1 MPWPKHPHLV
11 LLALVLVAA
20 CALRVWRVGE
30 VPPGFQF
37 DEAHNALDARRVLS
51 GDLQPFF
58 PDNGGREPLVVYL
71 EAGALALLGPDNTVV
86 AIRLVS
92 ALVGLL
98 TVALMYRFATDYFSS
113 SFLGVLAAGY
123 LAVSYWHLHF
133 SRYAI
138 RAILAP
144 LWALAAVWAWWRW
157 VGPAGTD
164 DSADEVA
171 GGGRHRYR
179 WALVCGACVAAAFY
193 SHPTG
198 RLLPLV
204 LLGHALWRTLV
215 NRRQAARVWRGL
227 AVAGG
232 LAVLL
237 SLPLIYYFAQHPDQ
251 FTAHPSDVSLAAV
264 AAKDFA
270 GNTLL
275 ALAHNVGAM
284 AGMFFLAGDPSTFHN
299 LPDLPV
305 FDPLSAV
312 LFLVGLGLLLAALAR
327 GPRGRRDQAVLLVLW
342 LGIMLLPTLLS
353 DRPPNYSRAIAALP
367 VIALLPA
374 LGLDWLLGR
383 LPVERSAWRWV
394 LAGAALAVA
403 GVWTARH
410 YFVDFAGLDHVYYS
424 YDVDKI
430 DAYKA
435 LRALSEEANVYL
447 HPLWAEQATIAA
459 LNDGGPVHMLDG
471 RQTVVLGADG
481 RDSVLAFP
489 AKEADEEAW
498 LTQAEEAYS
507 GAANA
512 GENDVRDARGK
523 TVLLTLRVP
532 AAAAGDGEPPTDA
545 PLEPE
550 QWTSARFGGM
560 IELLGYTIGEAR
572 PGEPLPI
579 TFTWHVQE
587 PGLKNLTAFVHLLG
601 PDGVNWGQEDR
612 EPAFA
617 SYPTSRWQPGERII
631 DRFAPVL
638 SADATGPVT
647 IRVGW
652 YDAANGERLNVGDAT
667 EFNLKPVT
675 VEAGP

>member
-1 MPWPKHPHLV
+1 MKKHPHLV
-11 LLALVLVAA
+11 LLVLVLVAA
-20 CALRVWRVGE
+20 GALRLWRVGE

-37 DEAHNALDARRVLS
+37 DEAHNALDARRVLA

-58 PDNGGREPLVVYL
+58 TDNGGREPLVIYL

-98 TVALMYRFATDYFSS
+98 TVALMYRFATDYFGRP
-113 SFLGVLAAGY
+113 FLGVLAAGY
-123 LAVSYWHLHF
+123 LALSYWHLHF

-144 LWALAAVWAWWRW
+144 LWAMAAVWAWWRW
-157 VGPAGTD
+157 VGPAEGEAED
-164 DSADEVA
+164 LAH
-171 GGGRHRYR
+171 GGERHRYR
-179 WALVCGACVAAAFY
+179 WALVCGACVAAAFW

-204 LLGHALWRTLV
+204 LVGHAVWRTLV
-215 NRRQAARVWRGL
+215 DRQQALRVWRGL
-227 AVAGG
+227 AAAGG
-232 LAVLL
+232 LAVVL
-237 SLPLIYYFAQHPDQ
+237 SLPLILYFAQHPGQ
-251 FTAHPSDVSLAAV
+251 FTGHPSDVSLAAV

-275 ALAHNVGAM
+275 ALAHNVGAV

-299 LPDLPV
+299 LPDLAV
-305 FDPLSAV
+305 FDPFSAV
-312 LFLVGLGLLLAALAR
+312 LFVVGLGLLLGALAR
-327 GPRGRRDQAVLLVLW
+327 GPRGPRDQAVLLVLW

-383 LPVERSAWRWV
+383 LPEERAAWRWG

-403 GVWTARH
+403 GLWTARH
-410 YFVDFAGLDHVYYS
+410 YFVDFAELDHVYYS

-435 LRALSEEANVYL
+435 LRELAADSNVYL

-459 LNDGGPVHMLDG
+459 LNEGGPVRMLDG
-471 RQTVVLGADG
+471 RQTLVVGADG
-481 RDSVLAFP
+481 RDTVLAFP
-489 AKEADEEAW
+489 AKEADKEEW
-498 LTQAEEAYS
+498 LVQAEEAY
-507 GAANA
+507 GAKAQA
-512 GENDVRDARGK
+512 SEGDVRDGRGES
-523 TVLLTLRVP
+523 VLLTLRVP

-550 QWTSARFGGM
+550 QWTKAHFGGM
-560 IELLGYTIGEAR
+560 IELLGYSIGEAR
-572 PGEPLPI
+572 PGQPLPI
-579 TFTWHVQE
+579 SFTWRVQE
-587 PGLKNLTAFVHLLG
+587 PGLNNLTTFVHLLG
-601 PDGVNWGQEDR
+601 PDGADWGQEDR

-638 SADATGPVT
+638 SEDASGPLT

-652 YDAANGERLNVGDAT
+652 YDAATGERLNVGDAT
-667 EFNLKPVT
+667 EFNLKPVV
-675 VEAGP
+675 VEGGE